1 MSDSPAKKISNDRIP
16 QHVAI
21 IMDGNGRWAK
31 ERGKPRI
38 DGHKQGAKQ
47 ISKVLKAAEKC
58 GVKILT
64 LYAFSSEN
72 WNRPREEVDALMSLL
87 SAAIR
92 ENRKSFIDNEIRFRT
107 IGDIDALPAN
117 CVKDIE
123 ELEKTTKRFKKQT
136 LVLALNYGS
145 RDELIRAVSKIAH
158 QALDGKINP
167 NKICW
172 KNISDNLDTAD
183 IPDPDLL
190 IRTSGEMRLSNYL
203 LLQAAYAE
211 LYFTKTYWPDFGE
224 KEFIEAV
231 EEYQNRERRYGLTGE
246 QIK

>member
-123 ELEKTTKRFKKQT
+123 ELEKTTKRFEKQT

-190 IRTSGEMRLSNYL
+190 IRPGGEQRISNFL
-203 LLQAAYAE
+203 LWQCAYSE
-211 LYFTKTYWPDFGE
+211 FYFTDVLWPDFTPQE
-224 KEFIEAV
+224 LDKAIAV
-231 EEYQNRERRYGLTGE
+231 YNSRDRRFGCVKG
-246 QIK
+246 